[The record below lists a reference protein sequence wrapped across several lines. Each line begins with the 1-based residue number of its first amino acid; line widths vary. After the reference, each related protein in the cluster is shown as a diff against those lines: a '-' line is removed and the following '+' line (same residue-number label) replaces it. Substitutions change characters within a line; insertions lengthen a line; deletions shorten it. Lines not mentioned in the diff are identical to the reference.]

1 MVLNQLIIVRVTLS
15 IADRGQLMNYLTIL
29 LYQTSQVR
37 LGQVRVKPYREQVN
51 LMNIVLR
58 LLILLMNFFKTP
70 IPTIILLYLVQN
82 YYTCF
87 YIIIILC
94 ITINIK
100 LIFIPHMTYIEDRTS
115 IDQGIYTYH
124 FYTMEFSSFETAV
137 DVNKLNKEKQFTR
150 HQL

>member
-15 IADRGQLMNYLTIL
+15 IADRGQFTNYLTIL

-58 LLILLMNFFKTP
+58 LLILLMNFFKTQ
-70 IPTIILLYLVQN
+70 IPTIIFLYLIQN

-87 YIIIILC
+87 YIFIILS

-100 LIFIPHMTYIEDRTS
+100 LIFIPHMTYIKDRTS
-115 IDQGIYTYH
+115 IDQVSILH
-124 FYTMEFSSFETAV
+124 LVIISIRSSSAAS
-137 DVNKLNKEKQFTR
+137 KLLLTSIN
-150 HQL
+150 